1 MKTLFNT
8 ISFIVII
15 VVALFVSGAASAQNK
30 EKTMSS
36 NDAAVVASLG
46 NIHAGCYEVHLVADK
61 DGYLAEKDVE
71 IHTGL
76 NIEVYGGFAG
86 LFGTSDNW
94 SDQSDNSVSF
104 GGALTYNHHKRNWP
118 VDLKLRLYAEANTE
132 VKIEEQRTKA
142 FAAGAQLLI
151 GFNPCGGI
159 RPYLGA
165 GMGYI
170 NSTSKTD
177 IDNES
182 LEAHIPFKSNAFA
195 PEVDARV
202 EIDLFAIKTTK
213 NDRGIKVVKKRPV
226 SLVINGKYQWR
237 YDIDEP
243 LGSTL
248 KANRWQVTAGFAI
261 PLFF

>member
-1 MKTLFNT
+1 MKTTFNT

-15 VVALFVSGAASAQNK
+15 VVALFVSGAASAQTKSMN
-30 EKTMSS
+30 SQ
-36 NDAAVVASLG
+36 DAAVVASLG
-46 NIHAGCYEVHLVADK
+46 NIHAGCYEVTLKADDK
-61 DGYLAEKDVE
+61 GYLAEKIAE

-118 VDLKLRLYAEANTE
+118 VDLKLRIYGEANTE
-132 VKIEEQRTKA
+132 VTIEQQKTKA
-142 FAAGAQLLI
+142 FAAGAQLFVGL
-151 GFNPCGGI
+151 NPCGAI
-159 RPYLGA
+159 RPYAGI

-177 IDNES
+177 VDTES
-182 LEAHIPFKSNAFA
+182 FEAHIPFKSNAFA

-202 EIDLFAIKTTK
+202 EIDFIAIKTSK
-213 NDRGIKVVKKRPV
+213 MDRGIKVVKKRPV
-226 SLVINGKYQWR
+226 SFVINGKYQWR

-248 KANRWQVTAGFAI
+248 KANRWQVTAGVAF